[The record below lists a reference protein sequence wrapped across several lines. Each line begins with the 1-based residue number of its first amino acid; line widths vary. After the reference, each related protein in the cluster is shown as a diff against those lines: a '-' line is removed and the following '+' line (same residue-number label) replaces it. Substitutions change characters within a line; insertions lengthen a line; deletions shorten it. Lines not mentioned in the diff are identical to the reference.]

1 MNKVKVFIAMIAV
14 ALGGLI
20 IWSCTQDEMENEQA
34 TYRYSAEEI
43 ATLRAMAE
51 KYGVPEVAFPTKSN
65 QKLPSVEKMQNI
77 FKMLALLKA
86 NVSTSIVMTD
96 STANEVIYKNS
107 NLPIKR
113 IKSLSESV
121 TETPQIAYGTLTW
134 KINWTQSVYNGSYQ
148 APTVS
153 VNASL
158 ELSPEMIRQGFHVGA
173 SNSYCSIRGTEIY
186 ATFECEIMHHS
197 SVTYVLTT
205 SEWFH
210 PGFRPYR

>member
-1 MNKVKVFIAMIAV
+1 
-14 ALGGLI
+14 
-20 IWSCTQDEMENEQA
+20 
-34 TYRYSAEEI
+34 
-43 ATLRAMAE
+43 
-51 KYGVPEVAFPTKSN
+51 
-65 QKLPSVEKMQNI
+65 MQNI

-107 NLPIKR
+107 NLPFKR
-113 IKSLSESV
+113 IKSLSESFK
-121 TETPQIAYGTLTW
+121 ETTQIAYGTLTW

>member
-1 MNKVKVFIAMIAV
+1 MKKVKVFIAMIAV

-20 IWSCTQDEMENEQA
+20 IWSCTQDEMENGQI

-51 KYGVPEVAFPTKSN
+51 KYGVPEVVFPIKSN

-77 FKMLALLKA
+77 FKTLALLKT

-107 NLPIKR
+107 PLPFKR
-113 IKSLSESV
+113 IKSLSESFN
-121 TETPQIAYGTLTW
+121 ETTQIAYGTLTW
-134 KINWTQSVYNGSYQ
+134 KINWSQSVYNGSYQ

>member
-1 MNKVKVFIAMIAV
+1 MNTVKVFIAMIAV

-20 IWSCTQDEMENEQA
+20 IWSCTQDEMENGQA
-34 TYRYSAEEI
+34 TFRYSAEEI
-43 ATLRAMAE
+43 ATLRAVAE
-51 KYGVPEVAFPTKSN
+51 KYGVPEVVFPTKSS

-107 NLPIKR
+107 NLPFKR
-113 IKSLSESV
+113 IKSLSESFK
-121 TETPQIAYGTLTW
+121 ETTQISYGTLTW
-134 KINWTQSVYNGSYQ
+134 KINWSQSVYNGSYQ

-158 ELSPEMIRQGFHVGA
+158 ELSPEMERQGFHVGA